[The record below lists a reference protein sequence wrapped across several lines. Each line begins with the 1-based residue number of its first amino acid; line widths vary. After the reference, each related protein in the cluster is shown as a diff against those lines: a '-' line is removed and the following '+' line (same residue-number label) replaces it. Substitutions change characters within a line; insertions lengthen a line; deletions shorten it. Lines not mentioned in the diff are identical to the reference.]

1 MGDVTEGPA
10 AADAEGSAELTGMR
24 GGGGKPSSVNVGSA
38 MGGEADTEPEE
49 DELATDIG
57 AG

>member
-10 AADAEGSAELTGMR
+10 AADAEGSAELTGMG
-24 GGGGKPSSVNVGSA
+24 GGGGKPSSVSVGSA
-38 MGGEADTEPEE
+38 MGGEAETVPEE
-49 DELATDIG
+49 DELATDVD